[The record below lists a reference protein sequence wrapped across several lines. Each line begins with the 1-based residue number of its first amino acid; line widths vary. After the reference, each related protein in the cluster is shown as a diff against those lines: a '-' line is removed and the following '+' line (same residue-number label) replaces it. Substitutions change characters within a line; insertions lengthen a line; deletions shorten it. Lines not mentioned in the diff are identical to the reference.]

1 MNLYELTEQA
11 RILQEWAQDP
21 EVDAKT
27 LADTMESLDGEIADK
42 LEACAKVVKN
52 LQADEAALKV
62 EAARLE
68 EKARVAR
75 ASIDR
80 IKKMMQTAMEQT
92 GKRKIKGE
100 LFSFGIQKNP
110 AAVVVDAEPRN
121 IPADF
126 LIWQEPKVNKEK
138 LKKAL
143 EAGEDLH
150 GIAHLSQTESLRIR

>member
-21 EVDAKT
+21 ETDAKT

-42 LEACAKVVKN
+42 LEACAKVIKN
-52 LQADEAALKV
+52 LEADETALKA
-62 EAARLE
+62 EAARLT
-68 EKARVAR
+68 EKARTAR
-75 ASIDR
+75 SGIDR
-80 IKKMMQTAMEQT
+80 IKKMMQTAMEQI
-92 GKRKIKGE
+92 GKKKIKGE

-126 LIWQEPKVNKEK
+126 LIWQQPKVDKEK

-143 EAGEDLH
+143 KAGEDLD
-150 GIAHLSQTESLRIR
+150 GIAHLAQTESLRIR

>member
-21 EVDAKT
+21 ETDAKT

-42 LEACAKVVKN
+42 LEACAKVIKN
-52 LQADEAALKV
+52 LEADEAALKV
-62 EAARLE
+62 EAARLT

-75 ASIDR
+75 AGIDR

-126 LIWQEPKVNKEK
+126 LIWKEPKIDKEK

-143 EAGEDLH
+143 KAGEDLS
-150 GIAHLSQTESLRIR
+150 GIAHIAQTESLRIR

>member
-21 EVDAKT
+21 ETDAKT

-42 LEACAKVVKN
+42 LEACAKVIKN
-52 LQADEAALKV
+52 LEADEAALKV
-62 EAARLE
+62 EAARLD

-75 ASIDR
+75 AGIDR

-126 LIWQEPKVNKEK
+126 LIWQEPKINKKK

-143 EAGEDLH
+143 QAGEDLH
-150 GIAHLSQTESLRIR
+150 GIAHLAQTESLRIR

>member
-1 MNLYELTEQA
+1 MTLYELTEQA

-21 EVDAKT
+21 EVNAKT

-42 LEACAKVVKN
+42 LEACAKVIKN
-52 LQADEAALKV
+52 LEADEAALKA
-62 EAARLE
+62 EAARLT
-68 EKARVAR
+68 EKARTAR
-75 ASIDR
+75 SGIDR
-80 IKKMMQTAMEQT
+80 IKKMMQTAMDQI
-92 GKRKIKGE
+92 GKKKIKGE

-126 LIWQEPKVNKEK
+126 LIWQQPKVNKEK

-143 EAGEDLH
+143 QAGEDLD
-150 GIAHLSQTESLRIR
+150 GIAHLAQTESLRIR